1 MNQLAHRFN
10 KASQKQ
16 YIVKADLILISIFI
30 CLHFLI
36 QQNAISW
43 TLYNLPSL
51 GLIMY
56 FLFKAIKLLTKQD
69 NLLFILS
76 SWLISAC
83 IGMAMVH
90 IYIEPNQGLKI
101 CFMILALG
109 NFFLLYKFLR
119 MDQGRAFGIHILVML
134 IIAGSMF

>member
-1 MNQLAHRFN
+1 MNQLAHCFN

-43 TLYNLPSL
+43 TVYNLYSL
-51 GLIMY
+51 GLSMY
-56 FLFKAIKLLTKQD
+56 FLIKAVKLLTQKD
-69 NLLFILS
+69 KLLFVVS

-83 IGMAMVH
+83 IGMAIIH
-90 IYIEPNQGLKI
+90 SYIELNQGLKI

-109 NFFLLYKFLR
+109 NFFLLYKFSR